1 MPNWCSTNIA
11 FYSENKDQ
19 LEAFRKKALE
29 IQNGDATQENDFGKG
44 WLGDYANTFYPEI
57 GAMNIECRGTA
68 SDISEIEQMGKY
80 HYFRMYT
87 WTAWTAKIG
96 LFYKIT
102 KDFYPDVEIAYV
114 SEESGCEY
122 YCKWDEEDFFY
133 CGDYYLDIC
142 YPNADGESEYSE
154 DHEYDTL
161 KSAYEWLDVHLPF
174 KVEFCEDEQELENRI
189 NNKMGAYAEKQGL
202 NGDEYYCVLAKY
214 YEMHPSTF
222 PFHFQ

>member
-11 FYSENKDQ
+11 FYSENKEQ
-19 LEAFRKKALE
+19 LEAFHKKVLE
-29 IQNGDATQENDFGKG
+29 IQNGNATQENDFKEG

-57 GAMNIECRGTA
+57 GAEKIECRGVA

-87 WTAWTAKIG
+87 WTAWSAKIG

-102 KDFYPDVEIAYV
+102 KDFYPNVKIAYV

-122 YCKWDEEDFFY
+122 YRKWDEEGFFC

-142 YPNADGESEYSE
+142 YPNADGESEYVE
-154 DHEYDTL
+154 DHEYDTV
-161 KSAYEWLDVHLPF
+161 KSAYEWLDAHLPF
-174 KVEFCEDEQELENRI
+174 KVKYCENEQELENRI
-189 NNKMGAYAEKQGL
+189 NDNMEEYAGEHDL
-202 NGDEYYCVLAKY
+202 DSAEYYCVLAKY
-214 YEMHPSTF
+214 YELHPSAF
-222 PFHFQ
+222 SFKI